1 MSLLLYTKD
10 KQDFI
15 LKNNIKLNRIQ
26 MNLTQ
31 EELGDLIQV
40 TRQSIAAIEKGTIP
54 SLVVAAKIACVFDK
68 DISDIFYLEEKGC
81 KNEKIHRFFDQIR
94 STTED

>member
-10 KQDFI
+10 KQDYI
-15 LKNNIKLNRIQ
+15 LKNNIKVNRIE

-31 EELGDLIQV
+31 EQLGELIQV
-40 TRQSIAAIEKGTIP
+40 TRQSIAAIEKGAIP

-68 DISDIFYLEEKGC
+68 DISDIFYLEEREF
-81 KNEKIHRFFDQIR
+81 KNEKIHKFFNNQNG
-94 STTED
+94 